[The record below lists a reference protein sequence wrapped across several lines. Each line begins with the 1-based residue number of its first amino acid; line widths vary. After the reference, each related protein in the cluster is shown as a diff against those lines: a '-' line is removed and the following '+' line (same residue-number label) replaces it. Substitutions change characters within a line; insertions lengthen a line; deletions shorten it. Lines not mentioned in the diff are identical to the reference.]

1 MSDSK
6 YKDKY
11 RIPSARAAWHDYDGG
26 SYFITICTKYR
37 EHDFGEIED
46 GKMLLSEIGTHTQK
60 CIEEIT
66 QHNPYAEIPL
76 HVIMPNHLHLIV
88 VIDYD
93 KTPHDK
99 RTVDV
104 VATPVETFPE
114 TSHNKTMVKETFP
127 ETSHNETMTKET
139 FPETSHIE
147 TMTKETFQET
157 SLQRKTPIERAT
169 EMQSWL
175 SVVIRQF
182 KQSITRYAHENNID
196 FAWQTRFHDHI
207 IRDNDEMNGIA
218 NYIKNNVANWKQDKF
233 YTPRRTL

>member
-1 MSDSK
+1 MSDLK

-11 RIPSARAAWHDYDGG
+11 RIPSSRAAWHDYDGG

-46 GKMLLSEIGTHTQK
+46 GKMILSEIGAHTQE
-60 CIEEIT
+60 CIEEIS
-66 QHNPYAEIPL
+66 QHNPYAEIPSF
-76 HVIMPNHLHLIV
+76 VIMPNHLHLIV
-88 VIDYD
+88 IIDYD

-99 RTVDV
+99 RTVDIV
-104 VATPVETFPE
+104 STPVETFPE
-114 TSHNKTMVKETFP
+114 K
-127 ETSHNETMTKET
+127 
-139 FPETSHIE
+139 
-147 TMTKETFQET
+147 
-157 SLQRKTPIERAT
+157 KTPIERAT

-218 NYIKNNVANWKQDKF
+218 NYIKNNVANWRQDKF
-233 YTPRRTL
+233 YTPHRTL

>member
-1 MSDSK
+1 MSDLK

-11 RIPSARAAWHDYDGG
+11 RIPSARAAWNDYDGG
-26 SYFITICTKYR
+26 VYFITICTKYR

-46 GKMLLSEIGTHTQK
+46 GKMILSEIGTHTQK

-104 VATPVETFPE
+104 VTTPVETFPE
-114 TSHNKTMVKETFP
+114 TSHNET
-127 ETSHNETMTKET
+127 
-139 FPETSHIE
+139 IA
-147 TMTKETFQET
+147 KETFQET

-175 SVVIRQF
+175 SVAIRQF
-182 KQSITRYAHENNID
+182 KQSITRYALENSID

-218 NYIKNNVANWKQDKF
+218 NYIENNVANWKQDKF

>member
-1 MSDSK
+1 MSDIK

-11 RIPSARAAWHDYDGG
+11 RIPSARATWHDYDGG
-26 SYFITICTKYR
+26 IYFITICTKYR

-46 GKMLLSEIGTHTQK
+46 GKMLLSEIGTQTQK

-76 HVIMPNHLHLIV
+76 YVVMPNHLHLIV
-88 VIDYD
+88 IIDYD

-99 RTVDV
+99 RVVDAV
-104 VATPVETFPE
+104 
-114 TSHNKTMVKETFP
+114 TS
-127 ETSHNETMTKET
+127 
-139 FPETSHIE
+139 
-147 TMTKETFQET
+147 KETFQET
-157 SLQRKTPIERAT
+157 SLQKKTPIERAT

-182 KQSITRYAHENNID
+182 KQSITRFANENNIQ

-218 NYIKNNVANWKQDKF
+218 NYIENNVTNWKEDKF
-233 YTPRRTL
+233 FTPRRTL

>member
-1 MSDSK
+1 MSDLK

-11 RIPSARAAWHDYDGG
+11 RIPSARATWHDYDGG

-46 GKMLLSEIGTHTQK
+46 GKMILSEIGAHTQK
-60 CIEEIT
+60 CIEEIS

-88 VIDYD
+88 VIDSD
-93 KTPHDK
+93 KIPHDK
-99 RTVDV
+99 RSVD
-104 VATPVETFPE
+104 ASPVETFPE
-114 TSHNKTMVKETFP
+114 TSHDKTT
-127 ETSHNETMTKET
+127 
-139 FPETSHIE
+139 HI
-147 TMTKETFQET
+147 ETFQET
-157 SLQRKTPIERAT
+157 SLQKKTPIERAT
-169 EMQSWL
+169 ETQSWL

-182 KQSITRYAHENNID
+182 KQSITRFANEKNIV

-218 NYIKNNVANWKQDKF
+218 NYIENNVANWKQDKF
-233 YTPRRTL
+233 YTPRRTS

>member
-1 MSDSK
+1 MSELK
-6 YKDKY
+6 FKDKY
-11 RIPSARAAWHDYDGG
+11 RIPSARATWHDYDGG
-26 SYFITICTKYR
+26 IYFITICTKYR

-46 GKMLLSEIGTHTQK
+46 GNMLLSEIGAHTQK

-76 HVIMPNHLHLIV
+76 YTIMPNHLHLIV
-88 VIDYD
+88 VINSD

-104 VATPVETFPE
+104 VTLPV
-114 TSHNKTMVKETFP
+114 
-127 ETSHNETMTKET
+127 
-139 FPETSHIE
+139 
-147 TMTKETFQET
+147 ETFQET
-157 SLQRKTPIERAT
+157 SLQKKTPIEQAT

-182 KQSITRYAHENNID
+182 KQSITRFANENNIE
-196 FAWQTRFHDHI
+196 FAWQARFHDHI

-218 NYIKNNVANWKQDKF
+218 NYIENNVANWKEDTF
-233 YTPRRTL
+233 YTPRRTR

>member
-1 MSDSK
+1 MSDIK
-6 YKDKY
+6 FKDKY

-46 GKMLLSEIGTHTQK
+46 GKMILSEIGAHTQK

-104 VATPVETFPE
+104 VTTHVETFR
-114 TSHNKTMVKETFP
+114 
-127 ETSHNETMTKET
+127 
-139 FPETSHIE
+139 
-147 TMTKETFQET
+147 ET

-182 KQSITRYAHENNID
+182 KQSITRYAHKNNID

-218 NYIKNNVANWKQDKF
+218 NYIENNVANWKQDKF

>member
-1 MSDSK
+1 MSDLK
-6 YKDKY
+6 FKDKY
-11 RIPSARAAWHDYDGG
+11 RIPSARATWHDYDGG
-26 SYFITICTKYR
+26 IYFITICTKYR

-46 GKMLLSEIGTHTQK
+46 GKMLLSEIGAHAQK

-76 HVIMPNHLHLIV
+76 YTIMPNHLHLIV
-88 VIDYD
+88 VIDSD

-104 VATPVETFPE
+104 DIMP
-114 TSHNKTMVKETFP
+114 
-127 ETSHNETMTKET
+127 
-139 FPETSHIE
+139 I
-147 TMTKETFQET
+147 ETFQET
-157 SLQRKTPIERAT
+157 SLQKKTPIEQAT

-182 KQSITRYAHENNID
+182 KQSITRFANENNIE
-196 FAWQTRFHDHI
+196 FAWQARFHDHI

-218 NYIKNNVANWKQDKF
+218 NYIENNVANWKEDAF
-233 YTPRRTL
+233 YTPRRTR

>member
-1 MSDSK
+1 MSDLK

-46 GKMLLSEIGTHTQK
+46 GKMILSEIGTHTQK

-104 VATPVETFPE
+104 VTTPVETFPE
-114 TSHNKTMVKETFP
+114 TSHNETLAKETFP
-127 ETSHNETMTKET
+127 
-139 FPETSHIE
+139 
-147 TMTKETFQET
+147 ET

-175 SVVIRQF
+175 SVVLRQF
-182 KQSITRYAHENNID
+182 KQSITRYAHEKNID

-207 IRDNDEMNGIA
+207 IRDNDEMNGIT
-218 NYIKNNVANWKQDKF
+218 NYIENNVANWKQDKF
-233 YTPRRTL
+233 YTPHRTL

>member
-104 VATPVETFPE
+104 VTTPV
-114 TSHNKTMVKETFP
+114 ETFP
-127 ETSHNETMTKET
+127 ETSHNETMTKER
-139 FPETSHIE
+139 
-147 TMTKETFQET
+147 FQET

-207 IRDNDEMNGIA
+207 IRDTDEMNRIA
-218 NYIKNNVANWKQDKF
+218 KYIENNVAKWEYDELF
-233 YTPRRTL
+233 

>member
-104 VATPVETFPE
+104 VTTPVETFPE
-114 TSHNKTMVKETFP
+114 TSHN
-127 ETSHNETMTKET
+127 ETMA
-139 FPETSHIE
+139 
-147 TMTKETFQET
+147 KETFQET

-175 SVVIRQF
+175 SVVLRQF

-207 IRDNDEMNGIA
+207 IRDNDEMNGIT
-218 NYIKNNVANWKQDKF
+218 NYIENNVANWKQDKF
-233 YTPRRTL
+233 YTPHRTL

>member
-1 MSDSK
+1 MSDLK
-6 YKDKY
+6 FKDKY
-11 RIPSARAAWHDYDGG
+11 RIPSARATWHDYDGG
-26 SYFITICTKYR
+26 IYFITICTKYR

-46 GKMLLSEIGTHTQK
+46 GKMLLSEIGAHTQK

-76 HVIMPNHLHLIV
+76 YTIMPNHLHLIV
-88 VIDYD
+88 VIDSD

-104 VATPVETFPE
+104 ITLPVETFQE
-114 TSHNKTMVKETFP
+114 TSHYET
-127 ETSHNETMTKET
+127 TA
-139 FPETSHIE
+139 
-147 TMTKETFQET
+147 KETFQET
-157 SLQRKTPIERAT
+157 SLQKKTPIEQAT

-182 KQSITRYAHENNID
+182 KQSITRFANENNIE
-196 FAWQTRFHDHI
+196 FAWQARFHDHI

-218 NYIKNNVANWKQDKF
+218 NYIENNVANWKEDVF
-233 YTPRRTL
+233 YTPRHTR

>member
-1 MSDSK
+1 M
-6 YKDKY
+6 
-11 RIPSARAAWHDYDGG
+11 I
-26 SYFITICTKYR
+26 
-37 EHDFGEIED
+37 
-46 GKMLLSEIGTHTQK
+46 LSEIGTYTQK

-88 VIDYD
+88 IIDYD

-104 VATPVETFPE
+104 VTTPVETFPE
-114 TSHNKTMVKETFP
+114 TSHNET
-127 ETSHNETMTKET
+127 TAM
-139 FPETSHIE
+139 
-147 TMTKETFQET
+147 ETFQET

-207 IRDNDEMNGIA
+207 IRDNDEMNGIT
-218 NYIKNNVANWKQDKF
+218 NYIENNTANWKQDKF

>member
-1 MSDSK
+1 MSELK
-6 YKDKY
+6 FKDKY
-11 RIPSARAAWHDYDGG
+11 RIPSARATWHDYDGG
-26 SYFITICTKYR
+26 IYFITICTKYR

-46 GKMLLSEIGTHTQK
+46 GNMLLSEIGAHTQK

-76 HVIMPNHLHLIV
+76 YTIMPNHLHLIV
-88 VIDYD
+88 VINSD

-104 VATPVETFPE
+104 DIMP
-114 TSHNKTMVKETFP
+114 
-127 ETSHNETMTKET
+127 
-139 FPETSHIE
+139 I
-147 TMTKETFQET
+147 ETFQET
-157 SLQRKTPIERAT
+157 SLQKKTPIEQAT

-182 KQSITRYAHENNID
+182 KQSITRFANENNIE
-196 FAWQTRFHDHI
+196 FAWQARFHDHI

-218 NYIKNNVANWKQDKF
+218 NYIENNVANWKEDTF
-233 YTPRRTL
+233 YTPRRTR

>member
-1 MSDSK
+1 MSDIK

-11 RIPSARAAWHDYDGG
+11 RIPSARATWHDYDGG
-26 SYFITICTKYR
+26 IYFITICTKYR

-46 GKMLLSEIGTHTQK
+46 GKMLLSEIGAHTQK
-60 CIEEIT
+60 CIEGIT

-76 HVIMPNHLHLIV
+76 YVVMPNHLHLIV
-88 VIDYD
+88 IIDYD

-99 RTVDV
+99 RVVDV
-104 VATPVETFPE
+104 V
-114 TSHNKTMVKETFP
+114 TSKETF
-127 ETSHNETMTKET
+127 HK
-139 FPETSHIE
+139 
-147 TMTKETFQET
+147 T
-157 SLQRKTPIERAT
+157 SLQKKTPIERAT

-182 KQSITRYAHENNID
+182 KQSITRFANENNIQ

-218 NYIKNNVANWKQDKF
+218 NYIENNVMNWKEDKF

>member
-1 MSDSK
+1 MSDLK
-6 YKDKY
+6 FKDKY
-11 RIPSARAAWHDYDGG
+11 RIPSARATWHDYDGG
-26 SYFITICTKYR
+26 TYFITICTKYR

-46 GKMLLSEIGTHTQK
+46 GKMILSETGAHTQK
-60 CIEEIT
+60 CIEKIT

-76 HVIMPNHLHLIV
+76 YTIMPNHLHLIV

-99 RTVDV
+99 RTVDIV
-104 VATPVETFPE
+104 TMPVETFQ
-114 TSHNKTMVKETFP
+114 
-127 ETSHNETMTKET
+127 ETSHNETMA
-139 FPETSHIE
+139 
-147 TMTKETFQET
+147 KETFQET
-157 SLQRKTPIERAT
+157 SLQKKTPIERAM

-182 KQSITRYAHENNID
+182 KQSITRFANENNIE

-207 IRDNDEMNGIA
+207 IRDNDEMKGIA
-218 NYIKNNVANWKQDKF
+218 NYIENNVANWKEDKF

>member
-1 MSDSK
+1 MSDLK

-11 RIPSARAAWHDYDGG
+11 RIPSARATWHDYDGG
-26 SYFITICTKYR
+26 IYFITICTKYR

-46 GKMLLSEIGTHTQK
+46 GKMLLSEIGAHTQT

-99 RTVDV
+99 RAVDV
-104 VATPVETFPE
+104 ITMSVETFPE
-114 TSHNKTMVKETFP
+114 TSHDKTMA
-127 ETSHNETMTKET
+127 
-139 FPETSHIE
+139 
-147 TMTKETFQET
+147 KETFQET
-157 SLQRKTPIERAT
+157 SLQEKTPIERAT
-169 EMQSWL
+169 QMQSWL

-182 KQSITRYAHENNID
+182 KQSITRFANENNIE

-207 IRDNDEMNGIA
+207 IRDNDEMNGIT
-218 NYIKNNVANWKQDKF
+218 NYIENNVANWKEDNF
-233 YTPRRTL
+233 YTPRRHM

>member
-1 MSDSK
+1 MSDLK

-11 RIPSARAAWHDYDGG
+11 RNPSVRATCHEYDGG
-26 SYFITICTKYR
+26 FYFITICTKNR
-37 EHDFGEIED
+37 EHDFGEIEE
-46 GKMLLSEIGTHTQK
+46 GKMLLSEIGAHTQK

-76 HVIMPNHLHLIV
+76 YVVMPNHLHLIV
-88 VIDYD
+88 IIDND

-104 VATPVETFPE
+104 ITTPLETF
-114 TSHNKTMVKETFP
+114 H
-127 ETSHNETMTKET
+127 
-139 FPETSHIE
+139 
-147 TMTKETFQET
+147 ET
-157 SLQRKTPIERAT
+157 SLQEKTPIERAT

-182 KQSITRYAHENNID
+182 KQSITRFANENSIE

-207 IRDNDEMNGIA
+207 IRDNDELNGIA
-218 NYIKNNVANWKQDKF
+218 NYIENNVMNWKEDEF
-233 YTPRRTL
+233 YTPHRRL

>member
-1 MSDSK
+1 M
-6 YKDKY
+6 
-11 RIPSARAAWHDYDGG
+11 
-26 SYFITICTKYR
+26 
-37 EHDFGEIED
+37 
-46 GKMLLSEIGTHTQK
+46 SEIGTYTQE
-60 CIEEIT
+60 CIEEIS

-76 HVIMPNHLHLIV
+76 YVVMPNHLHLIV

-99 RTVDV
+99 RTVDIV
-104 VATPVETFPE
+104 TMPV
-114 TSHNKTMVKETFP
+114 
-127 ETSHNETMTKET
+127 SHNELMTKET
-139 FPETSHIE
+139 FL
-147 TMTKETFQET
+147 ET
-157 SLQRKTPIERAT
+157 SLQEKTPIERAT

-182 KQSITRYAHENNID
+182 KQSITRFANENNIE

-218 NYIKNNVANWKQDKF
+218 NYIENNVANWKEDKF

>member
-1 MSDSK
+1 MSDLK
-6 YKDKY
+6 FKDKY
-11 RIPSARAAWHDYDGG
+11 RIPSARATWHDYDGG
-26 SYFITICTKYR
+26 IYFITICTKYR

-46 GKMLLSEIGTHTQK
+46 GNMLLSEIGAHTQK

-76 HVIMPNHLHLIV
+76 YTIMPNHLHLIV
-88 VIDYD
+88 VINSD

-104 VATPVETFPE
+104 VTLPV
-114 TSHNKTMVKETFP
+114 
-127 ETSHNETMTKET
+127 
-139 FPETSHIE
+139 
-147 TMTKETFQET
+147 ETFQET
-157 SLQRKTPIERAT
+157 SLQKKTPIEQAT

-182 KQSITRYAHENNID
+182 KQSITRFANENNIE
-196 FAWQTRFHDHI
+196 FAWQARFHDHI

-218 NYIKNNVANWKQDKF
+218 NYIENNVANWKEDTF
-233 YTPRRTL
+233 YTPRRTR

>member
-1 MSDSK
+1 MSDLK
-6 YKDKY
+6 YKGKY

-26 SYFITICTKYR
+26 VYFITICTKYR

-46 GKMLLSEIGTHTQK
+46 GKMILSEIGTHTQK
-60 CIEEIT
+60 RIEEIT

-104 VATPVETFPE
+104 VTTPVETFPE
-114 TSHNKTMVKETFP
+114 TSHN
-127 ETSHNETMTKET
+127 ETMA
-139 FPETSHIE
+139 
-147 TMTKETFQET
+147 KETFQET

-207 IRDNDEMNGIA
+207 IRDNDEMNGIT
-218 NYIKNNVANWKQDKF
+218 NYIENNVANWKQDKF
-233 YTPRRTL
+233 YTPRLYK